1 MCKHLITNKRLKQKL
16 KENKQNHNFIVGDSN
31 IPLSITDKRYKISKA
46 IEHLKKTLL
55 TNVT

>member
-31 IPLSITDKRYKISKA
+31 ILLSITDKRYKISKA
-46 IEHLKKTLL
+46 IEHLKKGYKHY
-55 TNVT
+55 